1 MDGRNDA
8 PEQAIHQIAAL
19 FAEAYLRLRSQ
30 SEAQK
35 GLASPETTSPH
46 VTGRLTA

>member
-1 MDGRNDA
+1 MDDRDA
-8 PEQAIHQIAAL
+8 LEQAIQQIAAL

-30 SEAQK
+30 SESQK